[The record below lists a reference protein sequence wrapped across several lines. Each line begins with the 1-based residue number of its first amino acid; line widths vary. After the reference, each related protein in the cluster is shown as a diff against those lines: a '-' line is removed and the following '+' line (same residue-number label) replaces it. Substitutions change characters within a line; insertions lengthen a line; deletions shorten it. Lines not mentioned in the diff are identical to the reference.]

1 VNRIEIIR
9 AITGGKI
16 HPVAANG
23 QGRAPSNI
31 ALCKYW
37 GKRDTQLNLPVTS
50 SLSISLGHLGT
61 TTTIEPKSG
70 ADEVVLNGLPVPAD
84 TGFARR
90 LGDFLDPFR
99 PASGAGFRV
108 VTVNTIPTAAGLAS
122 SASGYAA
129 LVIAL
134 DALFGWNLSRG
145 DLSVLARL
153 GSGSASRSVY
163 HGFVEWHAG
172 TQPDGMDSRA
182 EKMETVW
189 PELRIGLVKISV
201 EEKSVSSRD
210 AMKSTV
216 DTSLLYRVWPEQVA
230 RDLAAL
236 HRAIQ
241 HGDFE
246 VLGRTAENN
255 ALAMHATALA
265 AWPPT
270 LFWKAE
276 SVAAMH
282 RVWALRRQ
290 GLPVYFTM
298 DAGPNLKLITE
309 NKNVRDIQKEFPDAE
324 WVAPFG
330 ETAEPSFTA

>member
-1 VNRIEIIR
+1 MNKAAIIQSIIGER
-9 AITGGKI
+9 RQ
-16 HPVAANG
+16 PVVASG
-23 QGRAPSNI
+23 HGRAPSNI

-37 GKRDTQLNLPVTS
+37 GKRDTELNLPVTS
-50 SLSISLGHLGT
+50 SLSISLGNLGT
-61 TTTIEPKSG
+61 STTIEQKTG
-70 ADEVVLNGLPVPAD
+70 TDEVVLNGLPVPAD

-90 LGDFLDPFR
+90 LRDYLDPFR
-99 PASGAGFRV
+99 SSPDSGFRV
-108 VTVNTIPTAAGLAS
+108 VTANTIPTAAGLAS

-134 DALFGWNLSRG
+134 DSLYGWNLSPG
-145 DLSVLARL
+145 DMSILARI

-172 TQPDGMDSRA
+172 VRTDGMDSKA
-182 EKMETVW
+182 EKLNSVW
-189 PELRIGLVKISV
+189 PDLRIGLVKISV
-201 EEKSVSSRD
+201 EEKAVSSRD
-210 AMKSTV
+210 AMKGTV
-216 DTSLLYRVWPEQVA
+216 ETSLLYRAWPEQVA

-236 HRAIQ
+236 HGAIQ
-241 HGDFE
+241 RADFE
-246 VLGRTAENN
+246 SLGRTAENN

-298 DAGPNLKLITE
+298 DAGPNLKLIAE
-309 NKNVRDIQKEFPDAE
+309 KKNVREIQDEFPDVE
-324 WVAPFG
+324 WVSPF
-330 ETAEPSFTA
+330 EVTE

>member
-1 VNRIEIIR
+1 MNKSEVIQQ
-9 AITGGKI
+9 ITGGRRR
-16 HPVAANG
+16 PVAASG
-23 QGRAPSNI
+23 HGRAPSNI

-37 GKRDTQLNLPVTS
+37 GKRDTDLNLPVTS

-61 TTTIEPKSG
+61 TTTIEPKAG
-70 ADEVVLNGLPVPAD
+70 TDDVVLNGLPVPAD

-90 LGDFLDPFR
+90 LRDYLDPFR
-99 PASGAGFRV
+99 PAPGEGFRV
-108 VTVNTIPTAAGLAS
+108 VTANTIPTAAGLAS

-145 DLSVLARL
+145 ELSILARL

-163 HGFVEWHAG
+163 HGFVEWQAG
-172 TQPDGMDSRA
+172 TRPDGMDSRA
-182 EKMETVW
+182 EKLDITW

-236 HRAIQ
+236 HGAIQ
-241 HGDFE
+241 RGDFE
-246 VLGRTAENN
+246 ALGRTAENN

-298 DAGPNLKLITE
+298 DAGPNLKLIAE
-309 NKNVRDIQKEFPDAE
+309 NKNVREIQREFPDVE
-324 WVAPFG
+324 WVAPFEQG
-330 ETAEPSFTA
+330 